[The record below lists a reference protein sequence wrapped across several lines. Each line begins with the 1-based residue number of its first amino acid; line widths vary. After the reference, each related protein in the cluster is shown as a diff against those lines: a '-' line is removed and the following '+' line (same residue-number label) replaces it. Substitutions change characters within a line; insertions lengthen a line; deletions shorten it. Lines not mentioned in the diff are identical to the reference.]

1 MFVFLQNKNVCEYK
15 TILACACMFMCMF
28 ILLNLNVIY
37 VQNNNFKCY
46 ITITFLEVFYSS
58 YQKLKISHI
67 DMLYI
72 YKLLPKKKKEKV
84 TLKTKIKRKIMR
96 FIKVDDC
103 FKWQRLDGV
112 ITLTIIYC
120 FKLFY
125 FQV

>member
-72 YKLLPKKKKEKV
+72 YKLLPKKKKKKV

-96 FIKVDDC
+96 FIKYIC
-103 FKWQRLDGV
+103 
-112 ITLTIIYC
+112 
-120 FKLFY
+120 
-125 FQV
+125 

>member
-72 YKLLPKKKKEKV
+72 YIYINFCQKKKKS
-84 TLKTKIKRKIMR
+84 
-96 FIKVDDC
+96 DS
-103 FKWQRLDGV
+103 
-112 ITLTIIYC
+112 
-120 FKLFY
+120 
-125 FQV
+125 

>member
-15 TILACACMFMCMF
+15 TILVCACMF
-28 ILLNLNVIY
+28 ILLYLNVIY

-72 YKLLPKKKKEKV
+72 YKLLPKKKV

-96 FIKVDDC
+96 FIKYIC
-103 FKWQRLDGV
+103 
-112 ITLTIIYC
+112 
-120 FKLFY
+120 
-125 FQV
+125 